1 MNGARGLVIATAAAF
16 IVGCSVGLM
25 GGILFMRFAAPG
37 PHGGPMFGAMRG
49 PRPPIFGQGGRGGP
63 GGPGGPGMPGGPERM
78 MPWLERTLDL
88 SPAQRERIVAVLDRA
103 RHEQVAV
110 RESVQVWIERELTPE
125 QRERWKQMEE
135 RFERSRRGRW
145 PRGPMPPD
153 RP

>member
-1 MNGARGLVIATAAAF
+1 
-16 IVGCSVGLM
+16 
-25 GGILFMRFAAPG
+25 
-37 PHGGPMFGAMRG
+37 
-49 PRPPIFGQGGRGGP
+49 
-63 GGPGGPGMPGGPERM
+63 MPGGPERM

-135 RFERSRRGRW
+135 RFEQSRRGRW
-145 PRGPMPPD
+145 SRGPMPPD

>member
-25 GGILFMRFAAPG
+25 GGILFMRFAAPR
-37 PHGGPMFGAMRG
+37 PHGEPMFGAMRG
-49 PRPPIFGQGGRGGP
+49 ARPPFFDRGER
-63 GGPGGPGMPGGPERM
+63 GMPGGPERM
-78 MPWLERTLDL
+78 MPGLERALDL

-103 RHEQVAV
+103 RHQQVAM

-145 PRGPMPPD
+145 SHGPMAPD